1 MSNKDEY
8 MTQDNQEDMTQDN
21 QEYTT
26 QDNQEYTT
34 QEDMNNQEYIDAYIV
49 LFSMLAIMTFLM
61 SLSSFVA
68 EKNKEIEKKD
78 YSVSYNSALMGLLF
92 TIIVVLIYVL
102 NKFKILY

>member
-8 MTQDNQEDMTQDN
+8 MTQEDINNQEDITQEDMNN
-21 QEYTT
+21 QE
-26 QDNQEYTT
+26 DIT

-61 SLSSFVA
+61 SLSSFLA
-68 EKNKEIEKKD
+68 EKNKEIENRD

>member
-1 MSNKDEY
+1 MSDQDEY
-8 MTQDNQEDMTQDN
+8 RTQDN

-26 QDNQEYTT
+26 QDNQEYTTQEDTT